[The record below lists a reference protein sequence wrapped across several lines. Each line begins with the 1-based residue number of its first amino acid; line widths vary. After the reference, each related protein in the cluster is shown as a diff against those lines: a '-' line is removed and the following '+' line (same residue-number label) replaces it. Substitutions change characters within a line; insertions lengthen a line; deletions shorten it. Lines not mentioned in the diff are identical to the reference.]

1 MAGAS
6 LYAYN
11 QNGGLAVRQL
21 RSLSLFQGKD
31 EEAVEEF
38 LLSEQ
43 ISSLNDLNMD
53 DLYSYRDFVSRMDL
67 SPIEKLHYGALL
79 ESVALAFFR
88 ESYAALCGIIDTGL
102 SASRAGANKV
112 KMFLMLEGIQSADEI
127 TYYHRRDF
135 EKYLSFCGCSQRGS
149 YVKLL
154 DRLKLSAIEK
164 ENAEPFRRLKKLT
177 YADQVVYLGYHPDIA
192 VAREFYY
199 TQNKDELVFDFSL
212 SAAGKLKRQ
221 VFSMLCHV
229 LEKEMKPK
237 NRREMYLVPLKKLYL
252 YCAEENIED
261 LEALTREQIEGF
273 RQSMDGKVGTKT
285 DIYMQIV
292 YSVRKHL
299 FLSAPETNWDANA
312 WFLDRFVFKNDRIN
326 PANYIECFRFDQ
338 IKNNRNRSL
347 LKAYMRNQIGISSRA
362 LQTILSHYSDIVP
375 FLKYCDGTDTDCTKI
390 LPEQVDAYFS
400 MVDAK
405 DIREETF
412 NKVVMSLDDFYRYL
426 VSRGE
431 IGKVPF
437 ERSYYRKKC
446 LYVHHDRSVDKED
459 QISLL
464 TNLKHFPEDL
474 RLMCINIWS
483 TGIRVNEVCTIRG
496 NAYTFDGED
505 AYLTLTQYK
514 MVSEKKIP
522 IPKIVYLLMKEYI
535 RKNGI
540 GPDEY
545 VFKSK
550 KGKAYQASTFRV
562 QVQRLC
568 RKYNIGNPDYIF
580 RPHDFRHDVGTE
592 LFDAGTPL
600 QAIRDYLGHRDQEMT
615 KQYVDYMPRKV
626 HQANKSYFVHNS
638 LLKKD
643 DDKNV

>member
-1 MAGAS
+1 MTSAS

-11 QNGGLAVRQL
+11 PNGGLAIRQL

-31 EEAVEEF
+31 EAAVEEF

-43 ISSLNDLNMD
+43 VPSLNDLGVD
-53 DLYSYRDFVSRMDL
+53 DLYSYRAFVDRMDL
-67 SPIEKLHYGALL
+67 SPKEKLHYGALL
-79 ESVALAFFR
+79 ESVTLSFFR
-88 ESYAALCGIIDTGL
+88 ESYAAICSFIDTGF
-102 SASRAGANKV
+102 SATRAEANKV

-135 EKYLSFCGCSQRGS
+135 ERYLSFCKCSRMGS
-149 YVKLL
+149 YIKLL
-154 DRLKLSAIEK
+154 DRLKLSEIEK
-164 ENAEPFRRLKKLT
+164 ENAVPFGPPRKLT
-177 YADQVVYLGYHPDIA
+177 YADQIVYLGYHPDVAI
-192 VAREFYY
+192 AREFYY

-212 SAAGKLKRQ
+212 SAPGKLKRQ

-252 YCAEENIED
+252 YCAKENIED

-273 RQSMDGKVGTKT
+273 RRSMDGKVGTKT

-292 YSVRKHL
+292 YSVRRHL

-312 WFLDRFVFKNDRIN
+312 WFLDRFIFKNDRIN

-338 IKNNRNRSL
+338 IKNVRNRTL
-347 LKAYMRNQIGISSRA
+347 LKAYMKNQIGISSRA
-362 LQTILSHYSDIVP
+362 LQTILNHYSDIVP
-375 FLKYCDGTDTDCTKI
+375 FLRHCDSMNIDCTKI
-390 LPEQVDAYFS
+390 LPEQVDVYFS
-400 MVDAK
+400 LVDAK
-405 DIREETF
+405 NIREETF
-412 NKVVMSLDDFYRYL
+412 NKVIMSLDDFYRYL
-426 VSRGE
+426 TSRGE
-431 IGKVPF
+431 IEKVPF

-446 LYVHHDRSVDKED
+446 LYVHHNRSVNKDD

-464 TNLKHFPEDL
+464 TNLKHFPENL

-496 NAYTFDGED
+496 KAYTFDGED

-522 IPKIVYLLMKEYI
+522 IPKTVYLLMKEYI
-535 RKNGI
+535 RKNEI

-545 VFKSK
+545 VFQSK

-562 QVQRLC
+562 QVQKLC
-568 RKYNIGNPDYIF
+568 RKYKIGNPDYIF
-580 RPHDFRHDVGTE
+580 RPHDFRHGVGTE

-626 HQANKSYFVHNS
+626 EKANRNYFDRNT
-638 LLKKD
+638 LLESD
-643 DDKNV
+643 GDKG